1 VLSIA
6 TVKKWYSATMV
17 EHEDM
22 TGVDATPG
30 AITLSFDGFGHT
42 EIGRRGGGGGGG
54 GGRRGGGGGG
64 GGGRHRGGHRHR
76 HGGGGGWGPGYYG
89 QGFLPYWD
97 DYPPYG
103 RVYFEDEDEE
113 E

>member
-1 VLSIA
+1 ML
-6 TVKKWYSATMV
+6 
-17 EHEDM
+17 EREDM

-54 GGRRGGGGGG
+54 GGRGGRGGGGGG
-64 GGGRHRGGHRHR
+64 RRGGRHRHGHGH
-76 HGGGGGWGPGYYG
+76 GGGGWGPGYYG
-89 QGFLPYWD
+89 QDFLPYWD
-97 DYPPYG
+97 GYPPLYG
-103 RVYFEDEDEE
+103 PVYFDEE